1 MDMRQWCRQLYDA
14 KQKPALP
21 ILSFPSAQLLNISVK
36 ELITSG
42 EMQAN
47 GMKAIADRT
56 PSAAAVS
63 LMDLSV
69 EAEAFGSQIRFS
81 DDEVPT
87 VVGRIIQN
95 QSDADNLKVPPVG
108 AKRTGVYIQCISHA
122 LELIHDRPVFAGIIG
137 PYSLAGR
144 LMDVSEIMVNCYME
158 PDMVHTTLDKC
169 TDFLIQYAAAFKA
182 AGAHGMIIAEPLTGL
197 LSPDMASEFS
207 APYVK
212 RLVSAVQ
219 DDSFAVIY
227 HNCGNN
233 TWRMI
238 DAILESGADAYHF
251 GNAVDMSVILSQM
264 PSDILVMGNVD
275 PAGQF
280 RQGTPESIREATL
293 ELLEKCGGHKNF
305 IPSSGCDIPPL
316 AKWEN
321 IDAFFRTVEDFYAK
335 RPIM

>member
-1 MDMRQWCRQLYDA
+1 MDMRQWFRQLYDA

-251 GNAVDMSVILSQM
+251 GNAVDMSVILS
-264 PSDILVMGNVD
+264 
-275 PAGQF
+275 
-280 RQGTPESIREATL
+280 
-293 ELLEKCGGHKNF
+293 
-305 IPSSGCDIPPL
+305 
-316 AKWEN
+316 
-321 IDAFFRTVEDFYAK
+321 
-335 RPIM
+335 